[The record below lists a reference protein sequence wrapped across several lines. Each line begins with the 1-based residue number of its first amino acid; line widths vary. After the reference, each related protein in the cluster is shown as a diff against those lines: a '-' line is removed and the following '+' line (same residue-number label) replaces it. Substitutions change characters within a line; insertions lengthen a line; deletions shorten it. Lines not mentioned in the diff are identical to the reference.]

1 MRWKKIKCEIEIEIE
16 ISNMSDKNKLK
27 TYKENIRNNNKI
39 NNNKEQAMSV
49 EYTWSLFLIKSTSIC
64 RLAAP

>member
-39 NNNKEQAMSV
+39 NNNKKQAMSV
-49 EYTWSLFLIKSTSIC
+49 EYTWPLFLIKSTSIC